1 MMPVRRT
8 QGWLPGILDDFFGN
22 EWVDKTSST
31 APAVNVIETDKE
43 YKVEIAAPG
52 LTRDDFKIDINED
65 NELTVSMEKKVEK
78 NEESEKEGKK
88 HTYLRREF
96 SYSSFRQRMIL
107 PDNVNVD
114 NIDAKMENGVLTIDI
129 PKKTEEEKRK
139 NMRQI
144 DIKQGAEVRA
154 VPLSSW

>member
-88 HTYLRREF
+88 HTYLCREF

-144 DIKQGAEVRA
+144 DIK
-154 VPLSSW
+154 

>member
-22 EWVDKTSST
+22 EWVDKTSLT

-144 DIKQGAEVRA
+144 DIK
-154 VPLSSW
+154 

>member
-1 MMPVRRT
+1 M
-8 QGWLPGILDDFFGN
+8 
-22 EWVDKTSST
+22 
-31 APAVNVIETDKE
+31 NVIETDKE

-144 DIKQGAEVRA
+144 DIK
-154 VPLSSW
+154 

>member
-8 QGWLPGILDDFFGN
+8 QGWLPGILVDFFGN

-144 DIKQGAEVRA
+144 DIK
-154 VPLSSW
+154 

>member
-43 YKVEIAAPG
+43 YKVEISAPG

-144 DIKQGAEVRA
+144 DIK
-154 VPLSSW
+154 

>member
-129 PKKTEEEKRK
+129 PKKPEEEKRK

-144 DIKQGAEVRA
+144 DIK
-154 VPLSSW
+154 

>member
-65 NELTVSMEKKVEK
+65 NELTVSMAKKVEK

-144 DIKQGAEVRA
+144 DIK
-154 VPLSSW
+154 

>member
-43 YKVEIAAPG
+43 YKVEIAEPG

-144 DIKQGAEVRA
+144 DIK
-154 VPLSSW
+154 

>member
-1 MMPVRRT
+1 
-8 QGWLPGILDDFFGN
+8 
-22 EWVDKTSST
+22 
-31 APAVNVIETDKE
+31 
-43 YKVEIAAPG
+43 
-52 LTRDDFKIDINED
+52 
-65 NELTVSMEKKVEK
+65 MEKKVEK

-129 PKKTEEEKRK
+129 PKEDRGGET
-139 NMRQI
+139 
-144 DIKQGAEVRA
+144 
-154 VPLSSW
+154 

>member
-96 SYSSFRQRMIL
+96 SYSSFRQRVIL

-144 DIKQGAEVRA
+144 DIK
-154 VPLSSW
+154 

>member
-31 APAVNVIETDKE
+31 APAVNVIDKE

-144 DIKQGAEVRA
+144 DIK
-154 VPLSSW
+154 

>member
-114 NIDAKMENGVLTIDI
+114 NIDAKMENGDLTIDI

-144 DIKQGAEVRA
+144 DIK
-154 VPLSSW
+154 

>member
-114 NIDAKMENGVLTIDI
+114 NIDAKMENGVLSFDI
-129 PKKTEEEKRK
+129 AKKTEEEKRK
-139 NMRQI
+139 YMRQI
-144 DIKQGAEVRA
+144 DIK
-154 VPLSSW
+154 

>member
-144 DIKQGAEVRA
+144 DI
-154 VPLSSW
+154 

>member
-88 HTYLRREF
+88 PTYLRREF

-144 DIKQGAEVRA
+144 DIK
-154 VPLSSW
+154 

>member
-31 APAVNVIETDKE
+31 APAMNVIETDKE

-144 DIKQGAEVRA
+144 DIK
-154 VPLSSW
+154 

>member
-88 HTYLRREF
+88 QTYLRREF

-144 DIKQGAEVRA
+144 DIK
-154 VPLSSW
+154 

>member
-1 MMPVRRT
+1 MMPVSRT

-144 DIKQGAEVRA
+144 DIK
-154 VPLSSW
+154 

>member
-107 PDNVNVD
+107 PDNVNVTTSTRRWRT
-114 NIDAKMENGVLTIDI
+114 AF
-129 PKKTEEEKRK
+129 
-139 NMRQI
+139 
-144 DIKQGAEVRA
+144 
-154 VPLSSW
+154 

>member
-31 APAVNVIETDKE
+31 APAVNVIETGKE

-144 DIKQGAEVRA
+144 DIK
-154 VPLSSW
+154 

>member
-129 PKKTEEEKRK
+129 PKKTEEKRK

-144 DIKQGAEVRA
+144 DIK
-154 VPLSSW
+154 

>member
-8 QGWLPGILDDFFGN
+8 QGWLPGIPDDFFGN

-144 DIKQGAEVRA
+144 DIK
-154 VPLSSW
+154 

>member
-88 HTYLRREF
+88 HTHLRREF

-144 DIKQGAEVRA
+144 DIK
-154 VPLSSW
+154 

>member
-1 MMPVRRT
+1 MTVRRT

-144 DIKQGAEVRA
+144 DIK
-154 VPLSSW
+154 

>member
-1 MMPVRRT
+1 MMPVMRN
-8 QGWLPGILDDFFGN
+8 QNWLPSLFNDFFGD
-22 EWVDKTSST
+22 EWMGMQHKHAS
-31 APAVNVIETDKE
+31 PAVNVIETDKE

-144 DIKQGAEVRA
+144 DIK
-154 VPLSSW
+154 

>member
-96 SYSSFRQRMIL
+96 SYSSFGQRMIL

-144 DIKQGAEVRA
+144 DIK
-154 VPLSSW
+154 

>member
-1 MMPVRRT
+1 
-8 QGWLPGILDDFFGN
+8 
-22 EWVDKTSST
+22 
-31 APAVNVIETDKE
+31 
-43 YKVEIAAPG
+43 
-52 LTRDDFKIDINED
+52 
-65 NELTVSMEKKVEK
+65 MEKKAEK

-144 DIKQGAEVRA
+144 DIK
-154 VPLSSW
+154 

>member
-52 LTRDDFKIDINED
+52 LTCDDFKIDINED

-144 DIKQGAEVRA
+144 DIK
-154 VPLSSW
+154 

>member
-114 NIDAKMENGVLTIDI
+114 NIDAKMENGVLTSDI

-144 DIKQGAEVRA
+144 DIK
-154 VPLSSW
+154 

>member
-107 PDNVNVD
+107 PDHVNVD

-144 DIKQGAEVRA
+144 DIK
-154 VPLSSW
+154 

>member
-22 EWVDKTSST
+22 ECVDKTSST

-144 DIKQGAEVRA
+144 DIK
-154 VPLSSW
+154 

>member
-22 EWVDKTSST
+22 EWVDKTSSP

-144 DIKQGAEVRA
+144 DIK
-154 VPLSSW
+154 

>member
-129 PKKTEEEKRK
+129 PKRTEEEKRK

-144 DIKQGAEVRA
+144 DIK
-154 VPLSSW
+154 

>member
-8 QGWLPGILDDFFGN
+8 QGWLPGILDDFFEN

-129 PKKTEEEKRK
+129 PKKTEEEK
-139 NMRQI
+139 
-144 DIKQGAEVRA
+144 
-154 VPLSSW
+154 

>member
-107 PDNVNVD
+107 PDNVNVG

-144 DIKQGAEVRA
+144 DIK
-154 VPLSSW
+154 

>member
-114 NIDAKMENGVLTIDI
+114 NSDAKMENGVLTIDI

-144 DIKQGAEVRA
+144 DIK
-154 VPLSSW
+154 